1 MALVNFTNLDF
12 NQIKTSLKDYLR
24 ANSNFTDYDF
34 EGSNLSSIID
44 VLAYNTYINS
54 YNANMISNEVFIDS
68 ATLRENVVALARN
81 IGYTPRSITASKAII
96 SFFVDT
102 TGFTTKPVTLTL
114 KKGVVTTAASVF
126 GSESYSFCIPSD
138 ITVPV
143 VDGIATFL
151 NVEIFEGTFLT
162 SNFTVSAENP
172 APPTKYILENSNIDT
187 STLEVQVRATQA
199 STSAKKYVFSDTLI
213 EVTSSSCV
221 YFLQEIEDQRYELI
235 FGDGVF
241 GEKLKSLNYIEVS
254 YITTNGAAGNNVS
267 SFSFNG
273 RIVDNNNNL
282 VSTGISIIT
291 TIEDSVGG
299 KEIESVDSIKR
310 YAPKIY
316 STYNRAVTAG
326 DYEALIPKIYPEAES
341 VSVFGGEE
349 MNPPQWGKVFITIKP
364 FYGPY
369 VPDSIKNN
377 LKTLLRKYSVAGIVA
392 EIQDL
397 KYLYVEVDVNAYYNP
412 NLASNAAAVKT
423 SITNNINSYANSSE
437 MNKYGAKFRYSKF
450 QTVVDNSN
458 DSITSNITKVTIRRD
473 MKPLLNQAAEYE
485 LCFGNPFY
493 IKNING
499 YNIQSSGF
507 TIFGQPDTLYL
518 GDKPAADKRT
528 GSLFFFRLESRN
540 NPVIVKTNVGTVY
553 YNKGE
558 ILLKPITFTNTSKK
572 IQEMPVIEVSTCPQ
586 SNDVIGLQDLYL
598 QLDVGKST
606 VDMVTDTVG
615 AGEGSSGSNYTATS
629 SYIRGNI
636 ARLTEEEGQN
646 TSLQSLDTYVLGGT
660 IQPELQGNPAAP
672 DATPATTSSSRA
684 VTPTAS
690 SSPY

>member
-1 MALVNFTNLDF
+1 MALVNFTDLDF

-126 GSESYSFCIPSD
+126 GSESYSFAIPSD

-151 NVEIFEGTFLT
+151 NIEIYEGTFLT
-162 SNFTVSAENP
+162 SNFTVSSENP
-172 APPTKYILENSNIDT
+172 APPTKYILENANIDT
-187 STLEVQVRATQA
+187 STLEVQVRPTQA
-199 STSAKKYVFSDTLI
+199 STSSKKYVFSDTLI
-213 EVTSSSCV
+213 EVTSSSRV
-221 YFLQEIEDQRYELI
+221 YFIQEVEDQRYELI

-241 GEKLKSLNYIEVS
+241 GEKLESLNYIEVS

-349 MNPPQWGKVFITIKP
+349 LNPPQWGKVFITIKP

-377 LKTLLRKYSVAGIVA
+377 LKTQLRKYSVAGIVT

-412 NLASNAAAVKT
+412 NLASDAAAVKT
-423 SITNNINSYANSSE
+423 VVTNNINSYADSSE

-458 DSITSNITKVTIRRD
+458 ESITSNITKVTIRRD

-493 IKNING
+493 IKNMNG
-499 YNIQSSGF
+499 FNIQSSGF
-507 TIFGQPDTLYL
+507 TIFGQADTLYL
-518 GDKPAADKRT
+518 GDIPAANKQT
-528 GSLFFFRLESRN
+528 GTLFFFRLQSRN

-558 ILLKPITFTNTSKK
+558 ILLKPTTFTNTSKK
-572 IQEMPVIEVSTCPQ
+572 IQEIPVIEVSACPQ

-598 QLDVGKST
+598 QLDVSKST
-606 VDMVTDTVG
+606 VDMVADTIG
-615 AGEGSSGSNYTATS
+615 SGEGSSGSNYTATS
-629 SYIRGNI
+629 SYIRGDI

-646 TSLQSLDTYVLGGT
+646 TSLSSSDTYVLGGT

-672 DATPATTSSSRA
+672 DATPATTSSSTA
-684 VTPTAS
+684 ITPTTS
-690 SSPY
+690 SSY

>member
-1 MALVNFTNLDF
+1 MALVNFTDLDF
-12 NQIKTSLKDYLR
+12 DQIKTSLKDYLR
-24 ANSNFTDYDF
+24 ENSNFTDYDF

-81 IGYTPRSITASKAII
+81 IGYTPRSITAAKAII

-102 TGFTTKPVTLTL
+102 TGFTTKPVTLTIR
-114 KKGVVTTAASVF
+114 KGIVTTSASVF
-126 GSESYSFCIPSD
+126 GSESYSFSIPSD

-143 VDGIATFL
+143 IDGIATFRD
-151 NVEIFEGTFLT
+151 VVIYEGTFLT
-162 SNFTVSAENP
+162 SNFTVSSETP
-172 APPTKYILENSNIDT
+172 APPSRYTLDNANIDT
-187 STLEVQVRATQA
+187 STLEVSVRDTQS
-199 STSAKKYVFSDTLI
+199 STSSKKFVFSDTLI
-213 EVTSSSCV
+213 EVTDTSRV
-221 YFLQEIEDQRYELI
+221 YFLQEVEDQRYDLI

-241 GEKLKSLNYIEVS
+241 GEKLKSLNYIDVS
-254 YITTNGAAGNNVS
+254 YITTNGESGNGIS
-267 SFSFNG
+267 SFNFNG

-282 VSTGISIIT
+282 VSAGISIIS
-291 TIEDSVGG
+291 TINSSVGG

-316 STYNRAVTAG
+316 STFNRAVTAG

-349 MNPPQWGKVFITIKP
+349 LNPPQWGKVFITIKP

-377 LKTLLRKYSVAGIVA
+377 LKTMLRKYSVAGIVT

-412 NLASNAAAVKT
+412 SLASDSAAVKT
-423 SITNNINSYANSSE
+423 IVTNNINSFADSAE
-437 MNKYGAKFRYSKF
+437 MNKYGAKFKYSKF
-450 QTVVDNSN
+450 QTIVDNS
-458 DSITSNITKVTIRRD
+458 SSAITSNITKVTIRRD

-493 IKNING
+493 IKNPNG

-507 TIFGQPDTLYL
+507 TIFGQPYTLYL
-518 GDKPAADKRT
+518 GDKPSADNKT

-540 NPVIVKTNVGTVY
+540 NPVVVSNNVGTIDY
-553 YNKGE
+553 ERAE
-558 ILLKPITFTNTSKK
+558 ILLKPITFTGTSKN
-572 IQEMPVIEVSTCPQ
+572 IQEIPIIEVSACPQ

-598 QLDVGKST
+598 QLDVSKST
-606 VDMVTDTVG
+606 VDMVSDSVDSG
-615 AGEGSSGSNYTATS
+615 QGSSGVLYTATS
-629 SYIRGNI
+629 SYRRGSI
-636 ARLTEEEGQN
+636 ARLTEEESQN
-646 TSLQSLDTYVLGGT
+646 TSLRSSDTYLLG
-660 IQPELQGNPAAP
+660 
-672 DATPATTSSSRA
+672 
-684 VTPTAS
+684 AS
-690 SSPY
+690 SNSELSWENLPLILHQCINLLPFIRRKLTLL